1 MRGKLIAGV
10 VVLAVVAL
18 LVLLSCSEPEN
29 EPELVGVP
37 LLGPEQIRDPEI
49 APKYGIRGYL
59 DILPAEPQQSL
70 SVSRGG
76 EANLTILLHFV
87 SYTPELTEIEVSI
100 DPEHTSPS
108 ITQSYSV
115 LDAGG
120 KVTGEGAVQVN
131 DIVSYSPSGT
141 VMIKAGE
148 TLPVTMTV
156 RLPENI
162 PEAATLSSIPLGAV
176 GIRADIPTLSELG
189 KLEVMVRG

>member
-18 LVLLSCSEPEN
+18 LVPLACSGPESEPEW
-29 EPELVGVP
+29 VDVP
-37 LLGPEQIRDPEI
+37 LLGSTEIRDPEI
-49 APKYGIRGYL
+49 ALKYGVRGYL
-59 DILPAEPQQSL
+59 EILPAESPESL

-76 EANLTILLHFV
+76 EANITILLHFV

-100 DPEHTSPS
+100 DPEHSSPS
-108 ITQSYSV
+108 ITKSYSI

-120 KVTGEGAVQVN
+120 KVTGKGAVHVN
-131 DIVSYSPSGT
+131 NIVSYSPSGT

-156 RLPENI
+156 SLPANI
-162 PEAATLSSIPLGAV
+162 PETATLSSIPLGAV
-176 GIRADIPTLSELG
+176 GIRADIPPIDEIG
-189 KLEVMVRG
+189 RLEVMVRG